1 MPHQTKPGD
10 PASYSYGHT
19 IGDYPELADALV
31 KGEKIPSLE
40 DIKKMRAKDFLLP
53 LSSQGTTSVDTKD
66 ADSFINQQN
75 QIGVSGGINQ
85 LNPNLGTLGQ
95 YIPQAQNIY
104 NALFTKTPEEQ
115 EREDRINTG
124 MMMLNF
130 FTKMGAESSK
140 PGATALGA
148 ANVAGADTAS
158 MYIKQVN
165 AERARKD
172 AEKKGVVGLASQLMA
187 KDQSSGTPK
196 PYNVLNPAIVN
207 RLFGTKLKQND
218 KISLT
223 AKQFNQLP
231 VGTVTDFA
239 EPKQQK
245 QIPIYKVDDGKVKM
259 VVEYGE
265 DYNKELSS
273 GKYTTVKPAEKK
285 PPTTYEDDFGDKRF
299 LTGPNENRLV
309 RDVENEKKIESNKN
323 VDTEKEEDDLI
334 VSSEPTLIRLTKTQ
348 HSQAKDFR
356 KTIMDQTKDFRQDI
370 QTGYLKIMQFY
381 DNRDPIGDY
390 SLAVGYAK
398 MIDPGSVAREGEV
411 NAVANSGSIPDTLKA
426 QLLNAITGN
435 GRLPQRVRAG
445 IYNRAIEIFNTERLK
460 ALEIINETNKSWSVQ
475 VGRKDQLGHI
485 LHYKIEPEA
494 DVSKKVDLSKLIEE
508 KDFVFNEQALKGMT
522 VQQLRDIIA
531 FQKLTTEQLIIVGNL
546 VKEKL
551 KAK

>member
-207 RLFGTKLKQND
+207 RLFGTNLKQND

>member
-1 MPHQTKPGD
+1 MPHQYD
-10 PASYSYGHT
+10 PKDPFSYGQGHT
-19 IGDYPELADALV
+19 IKE
-31 KGEKIPSLE
+31 
-40 DIKKMRAKDFLLP
+40 MRAIDKP
-53 LSSQGTTSVDTKD
+53 TTVASENT
-66 ADSFINQQN
+66 DSFINQQN

-104 NALFTKTPEEQ
+104 SALFTKTPEQQ

-130 FTKMGAESSK
+130 FTKFGAESSK

-165 AERARKD
+165 AERDRKD